1 MQYAIRNI
9 NIRFAECKMHA
20 ICNMQYCH
28 SYCYLHPTVSV
39 ALALASP
46 SSLTWVH
53 SYIPASLNFT
63 SFTLSVPVLSRNS
76 YFRDAGSFL
85 PLNVQ
90 VTLDGGKLDTIQLKL
105 AVSSTLTSAD
115 KTPRIRG
122 ASTRKQEDQNTLNWL
137 FRSVMEEYRSRSLT
151 LWTFDKKEPRSIMT
165 FQRTRKLV

>member
-1 MQYAIRNI
+1 M
-9 NIRFAECKMHA
+9 
-20 ICNMQYCH
+20 
-28 SYCYLHPTVSV
+28 
-39 ALALASP
+39 
-46 SSLTWVH
+46 
-53 SYIPASLNFT
+53 
-63 SFTLSVPVLSRNS
+63 LSRNS

-137 FRSVMEEYRSRSLT
+137 FRSVMEEYHSRSLT
-151 LWTFDKKEPRSIMT
+151 L
-165 FQRTRKLV
+165 